1 MAASYRKTPVLE
13 TLFNSEY
20 CIYFKEHLR
29 MAASENV
36 FMELIKIKIYS
47 EGVLILHSKTGFF
60 NISIRNKFMISI
72 S

>member
-1 MAASYRKTPVLE
+1 
-13 TLFNSEY
+13 
-20 CIYFKEHLR
+20 

-36 FMELIKIKIYS
+36 FMDLRKMKIYS
-47 EGVLILHSKTGFF
+47 EGVLILHYKTGFF